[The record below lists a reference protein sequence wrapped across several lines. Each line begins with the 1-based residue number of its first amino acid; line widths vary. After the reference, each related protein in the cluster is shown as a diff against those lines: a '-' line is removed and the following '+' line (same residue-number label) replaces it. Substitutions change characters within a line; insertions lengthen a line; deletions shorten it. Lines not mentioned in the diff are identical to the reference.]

1 MDMRRI
7 MLATLTML
15 LVFGVVTTAR
25 ATTSAEAQTE
35 SEFLARTNAD
45 RAANGVGQLRIA
57 GDLVDYARRHSAEMA
72 AKNSIYHTSNLG
84 GTIQNWQKVGEN
96 VGRGGSVDGVQ
107 QAFMRSE
114 ERRV

>member
-35 SEFLARTNAD
+35 SDFLSRTNAD
-45 RAANGVGQLRIA
+45 RAANGVGPLRIA
-57 GDLVDYARRHSAEMA
+57 GDLVDLARRHSAEMA
-72 AKNSIYHTSNLG
+72 ASNSIYHTSNLG
-84 GTIQNWQKVGEN
+84 SRVQNWQKVGEN
-96 VGRGGSVDGVQ
+96 VGRGSNVDVVE
-107 QAFMRSE
+107 QAFMNSPSHRA
-114 ERRV
+114 